1 MRLVIH
7 IDYKKRTIAYPCSV
21 NPASDRDSFNQWDG
35 DNMKKAVALL
45 TLPVM
50 ASVAHAQSSV
60 TLYGMVDA
68 GVVYINNQS
77 GHSNIETVTGQT
89 NGSRFGFRGTEDLGG
104 GMKALFVLENGFDPS
119 NGKLLQGARLFGR
132 QSYVG
137 LKSPYGAVTLG
148 RQYDPMTA
156 YVGEIAATSFW
167 AWVATHPGDFDNL
180 NSNFRVDNAVKYT
193 TPDMAGLQISGIYA
207 PGGVA
212 GNLASKRIYTLGAN
226 YAHGPFTV
234 AVAYDH
240 LNNPSTSA
248 YDGTIEPGAPG
259 YTSPG
264 KSPVFSGYLS
274 ANTMEIFGA
283 GFQYS
288 IASAKIGLVYTNT
301 RFHNI
306 LRTASTPNTGSATF
320 NSYEANGR
328 YFFTPSF
335 ILGVSFDYTQAR
347 NAKYE
352 QVDFGP
358 DYFLSKSTDI
368 LAVGVWQHASGIDS
382 TGKPAVAAIGSL
394 GQSTTPTQIALK
406 FSMRHRF

>member
-1 MRLVIH
+1 
-7 IDYKKRTIAYPCSV
+7 
-21 NPASDRDSFNQWDG
+21 
-35 DNMKKAVALL
+35 MKKTLALL

-50 ASVAHAQSSV
+50 VGVAHAQSSV
-60 TLYGMVDA
+60 TLYGIVDA
-68 GVVYINNQS
+68 GLVYINNQS
-77 GHSNIETVTGQT
+77 GHSNIESVTGQT

-119 NGKLLQGARLFGR
+119 NGKLLQGGRLFGR

-137 LKSPYGAVTLG
+137 LQSPYGTLTLG

-156 YVGEIAATSFW
+156 YIGEIAATSIW
-167 AWVATHPGDFDNL
+167 AWLGTHPGDFDNL

-193 TPDMAGLQISGIYA
+193 SPDMAGLQISGIFA

-212 GNLASKRIYTLGAN
+212 GDFASRRIYTLGAN
-226 YAHGPFTV
+226 YQHGPFTV

-240 LNNPSTSA
+240 LNNPATSA
-248 YDGTIEPGAPG
+248 YDGTAEPGSPG
-259 YTSPG
+259 FTSPG

-274 ANTMEIFGA
+274 ANTLEILGVGLA
-283 GFQYS
+283 YKIGQ
-288 IASAKIGLVYTNT
+288 AKIGLVYTNT
-301 RFHNI
+301 RYHNI
-306 LRTASTPNTGSATF
+306 LHTPSTPNSGSATF
-320 NSYEANGR
+320 NSYEANAR
-328 YFFTPSF
+328 YYFTPAFLVGASF
-335 ILGVSFDYTQAR
+335 SYTQAET
-347 NAKYE
+347 AKYE
-352 QVDFGP
+352 QVNFGP

-394 GQSTTPTQIALK
+394 GQSTTPNQVAVK